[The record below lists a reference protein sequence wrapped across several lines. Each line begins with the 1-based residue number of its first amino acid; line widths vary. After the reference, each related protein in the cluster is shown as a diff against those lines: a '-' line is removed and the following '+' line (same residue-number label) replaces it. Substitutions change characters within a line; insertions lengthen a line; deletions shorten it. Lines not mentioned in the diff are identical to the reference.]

1 MEKRRKKIPFSQ
13 RLDNAIG
20 VFFPRVAFR
29 RRQYRMA
36 NDILAVRGG
45 YEGAARDRL
54 LGSWTPSGA
63 SADEVLLDELSDL
76 RERSRYLVRNDG
88 VAAGALNTMADNV
101 VGTGIL
107 PQARIDKKSLG
118 MSYEE
123 AEDFQRIVERAW
135 EKWEPFADRL
145 GRMNFCEIQDLVMRQ
160 ILMNG
165 DVIVLVQMLDRPYR
179 PYSLCLNV
187 IEADRLAT
195 PSDKTGDK
203 SIRKGV
209 EIDEAGE
216 PVAYWICKYHP
227 GDTTYRRST
236 RGSDEFIRIPARNQY
251 GRLNVLHLYHTK
263 RPGQSRGEPFFAPV
277 ISRFKH
283 LCDYMDAELVAAKVA
298 ACFAVFIKREN
309 SEEFAI
315 SGTDE
320 VQSDGKRLTELEPGM
335 VENLEPGESIDS
347 FSPQRPGAQFDAFV
361 EKTLRFIGAGLGM
374 PYELI
379 FKDFSKTNYSSARA
393 SLLEARKMFRKEQK
407 FIAEKLC
414 QLIYE
419 NLIDEVVLRGEVSVK
434 DYFPRR
440 MDYTRA
446 RWIAPG
452 WGYIDP
458 TKEIS
463 AAKDAIKGN
472 ISTLADECAAH
483 GKDWEEVIEQRAREE
498 DKRKRLGLPDENS
511 SKQDQAPAAQPVQE
525 KPERIPGQ
533 EGIPDDQE
541 D

>member
-1 MEKRRKKIPFSQ
+1 MAKRKLAFSDK
-13 RLDNAIG
+13 LDNAIG
-20 VFFPRVAFR
+20 VFFPRAAFK

-36 NDILAVRGG
+36 NKILGIRGG
-45 YEGAARDRL
+45 YEGASRDRMR
-54 LGSWTPSGA
+54 GSWTPSGA

-88 VAAGALNTMADNV
+88 IASGVDRTMTNNI
-101 VGTGIL
+101 VGTGIA
-107 PQARIDKKSLG
+107 PQSRVDKRSLG
-118 MSYEE
+118 MSDEDAEE
-123 AEDFQRIVERAW
+123 FQRTAERIW
-135 EKWEPFADRL
+135 EKWEPHADRL
-145 GRMNFCEIQDLVMRQ
+145 GRMSFWEMQNLVMSQ
-160 ILMNG
+160 ILVNG
-165 DVIVLVQMLDRPYR
+165 DVIVLNQMIERPYR
-179 PYSLCLNV
+179 PYSFALNV

-251 GRLNVLHLYHTK
+251 GRLNVLHLYHVK

-277 ISRFKH
+277 IAIFKN
-283 LCDYMDAELVAAKVA
+283 LCDYMDAELVAAKVS
-298 ACFAVFIKREN
+298 ACFSVFVKKEN
-309 SEEFAI
+309 AEEFTV
-315 SGTDE
+315 SGADE
-320 VQSDGKRLTELEPGM
+320 TQLDGKRLEEIEPGM
-335 VENLEPGESIDS
+335 IEYLNPGESIDG
-347 FSPQRPGAQFDAFV
+347 FNPQRPGAQFDVFV
-361 EKTLRFIGAGLGM
+361 EKCLRFIGASLGL

-393 SLLEARKMFRKEQK
+393 ALLEARKMFRCEQK
-407 FIAEKLC
+407 FISEKLC
-414 QLIYE
+414 QPAYE
-419 NLIDEVVLRGEVSVK
+419 NLLDEAVLRGELVAE
-434 DYFPRR
+434 DYFDRR
-440 MDYTRA
+440 SDYTRA

-463 AAKDAIKGN
+463 AAKDAVKGN

-483 GKDWEEVIEQRAREE
+483 GKDWEEVLEQRAREE
-498 DKRKRLGLPDENS
+498 ERRKQLGLPDENS
-511 SKQDQAPAAQPVQE
+511 SKIQQDQQPAAQPAQD
-525 KPERIPGQ
+525 KPEKVPGQ
-533 EGIPDDQE
+533 EGVPTDEE